1 MPTVFPDD
9 SVGLVSPQTLH
20 FNEPLELTSGKSLAE
35 YDLVIETYGEL
46 NAT

>member
-20 FNEPLELTSGKSLAE
+20 FNEPLELPAASPWPST
-35 YDLVIETYGEL
+35 TW
-46 NAT
+46 